1 MQLGKWKTAW
11 IVAAAMQA
19 MSTTVLAAQALY
31 TVEDAVGI
39 GAKIEYPYTD
49 GSLYEVYTQVGHA
62 SEIILHTDEKVT
74 DIIAGDT
81 SRWLVETAQI
91 GGTVH
96 VFVKPKATGI
106 STNFILTTNQRAYHL
121 KLLADPGTYNPMV
134 CWRYPEDVYQA
145 ESAKSSE
152 EKAYEEIF
160 TEKRK
165 GETLVKVMNHG
176 YELHGSDE
184 AEKNLYPLQVFD
196 DGVRTYIQIPKSNK
210 YDLPVLYHVNDK
222 EKQKLTLVNYRIR
235 YGYFIADRVFDHARL
250 QYSAKEYVDILPKK
264 TAAEARDF

>member
-1 MQLGKWKTAW
+1 MT
-11 IVAAAMQA
+11 
-19 MSTTVLAAQALY
+19 
-31 TVEDAVGI
+31 
-39 GAKIEYPYTD
+39 
-49 GSLYEVYTQVGHA
+49 
-62 SEIILHTDEKVT
+62 
-74 DIIAGDT
+74 
-81 SRWLVETAQI
+81 
-91 GGTVH
+91 
-96 VFVKPKATGI
+96 
-106 STNFILTTNQRAYHL
+106 
-121 KLLADPGTYNPMV
+121 
-134 CWRYPEDVYQA
+134 
-145 ESAKSSE
+145 E